1 MKILAISGSLAR
13 MSSNTELLRAA
24 ARLCDA
30 EVILFEGLRDIAPFD
45 PDLADD
51 EAPQPVK
58 NFRALIQNADA
69 VLISSPEYARGVS
82 GVLKNALD
90 WTVPTGDLYEKPVA
104 VFNASQV
111 ATVAFESLKEILRT
125 AGVKLIDAASITVPL
140 MGKKLDSAGIV
151 ADPEIADALRA
162 AMALFVGEIDAINR
176 AKAAA
181 ESEN

>member
-1 MKILAISGSLAR
+1 

-90 WTVPTGDLYEKPVA
+90 WTVPTRRPVREA
-104 VFNASQV
+104 GRGVQHPKSRPSPSNHSKRCCGPPASN
-111 ATVAFESLKEILRT
+111 SSMPHR
-125 AGVKLIDAASITVPL
+125 SPC
-140 MGKKLDSAGIV
+140 
-151 ADPEIADALRA
+151 P
-162 AMALFVGEIDAINR
+162 
-176 AKAAA
+176 
-181 ESEN
+181 

>member
-1 MKILAISGSLAR
+1 M
-13 MSSNTELLRAA
+13 
-24 ARLCDA
+24 
-30 EVILFEGLRDIAPFD
+30 
-45 PDLADD
+45 
-51 EAPQPVK
+51 
-58 NFRALIQNADA
+58 
-69 VLISSPEYARGVS
+69 
-82 GVLKNALD
+82 
-90 WTVPTGDLYEKPVA
+90 
-104 VFNASQV
+104 
-111 ATVAFESLKEILRT
+111 LRT